1 MSGLFEPN
9 DEFCNNEEVDV
20 DLKMF
25 ALGLGLNA
33 ILLGC
38 AGDPPVEPPPPE
50 PTIVNLQ
57 IDAGADLNADS
68 QGKGAPV
75 MLRVY
80 ELRDP
85 GNFNTADFFALFNSE
100 QATLAADLAR
110 KQEMLLQPG
119 TSKKLTL
126 KPEDAVT
133 SVGFFAAF
141 RQVDTAQWRAGADI
155 KAHQTHTIH
164 LKVKNNQLVI
174 EEPAAQ

>member
-1 MSGLFEPN
+1 MNTKQFLLWAGLST
-9 DEFCNNEEVDV
+9 
-20 DLKMF
+20 
-25 ALGLGLNA
+25 

-38 AGDPPVEPPPPE
+38 ASDPPADPPPPE

-80 ELRDP
+80 ELREP
-85 GNFNTADFFALFNSE
+85 GNFNAADFFAVFNNE
-100 QATLAADLAR
+100 QTTLAADLAR

-119 TSKKLTL
+119 ASKKLTL

-133 SVGFFAAF
+133 SIGFFAAF
-141 RQVDTAQWRAGADI
+141 RQVDSAQWRASTDI
-155 KAHQTHTIH
+155 KAHQTQTIH
-164 LKVKNNQLVI
+164 LKIKNNQLTI
-174 EEPAAQ
+174 EQPAQ

>member
-1 MSGLFEPN
+1 M
-9 DEFCNNEEVDV
+9 
-20 DLKMF
+20 DLKK
-25 ALGLGLNA
+25 LLLWLGLNA

-68 QGKGAPV
+68 QGKGAPL

-85 GNFNTADFFALFNSE
+85 GNFNAADFFALFNSE
-100 QATLAADLAR
+100 QATLSADLAR

-119 TSKKLTL
+119 ASKKLTL

-133 SVGFFAAF
+133 SIGFFAAF
-141 RQVDTAQWRAGADI
+141 RQVDTAQWRVGADI
-155 KAHQTHTIH
+155 KAHQTQTLH
-164 LKVKNNQLVI
+164 LKIKNNQLTI
-174 EEPAAQ
+174 EKPAAQ